1 MVRAEKPLLLF
12 VDDDPIIVDA
22 LSIVLG
28 NDFYVITAES
38 RKQAKVLLQDLSI
51 KPSLALIDLGL
62 PPTPHSPEE
71 GFKLIEELMTL
82 NNSFKIL
89 VLSGQD
95 EDVNI
100 QHALT
105 IGAVD
110 FIPKPCDMSLLRA
123 RLVSIDVVIE

>member
-105 IGAVD
+105 IGA
-110 FIPKPCDMSLLRA
+110 C
-123 RLVSIDVVIE
+123 RLYSKAL